1 MLSLARGEDIVSRYG
16 GEEFVLVMAPAQQ
29 GIVAERAEKL
39 RRDVQNLEIEYEGR
53 RVGPITVS
61 VGIGIFPDHGENG
74 QEVLR
79 AADAALYQAKRSGRN
94 CVVVADKVKA

>member
-1 MLSLARGEDIVSRYG
+1 
-16 GEEFVLVMAPAQQ
+16 MAPGLQ
-29 GIVAERAEKL
+29 GTVSERAEKL

-53 RVGPITVS
+53 RLGPITVS